1 MTAASPA
8 GTNEGLLRRILLALA
23 ALSIVVTAVELAT
36 DRHWETF
43 VQRIPWF
50 ALLAATAALLLVA
63 VQPGPGS
70 IRIARLLAAVTAA
83 AGIVG
88 VYKHVEANR
97 DTGALDFRYSATW
110 DSMSATSQWWK
121 AASGGVGPSPV
132 LAPLALANSAA
143 LVIAATLRH
152 PVLGS

>member
-8 GTNEGLLRRILLALA
+8 AANEGLLRRVLLALA

-50 ALLAATAALLLVA
+50 ALLVATAALLLVA
-63 VQPGPGS
+63 VQPGRGS
-70 IRIARLLAAVTAA
+70 IRTARLLAALTAA
-83 AGIVG
+83 VALIG

-97 DTGALDFRYSATW
+97 DTGALDFRFSATW
-110 DSMSATSQWWK
+110 DSMSAASQWWK

-143 LVIAATLRH
+143 LVFAATLRH
-152 PVLGS
+152 PVLGP